1 MKKLLLV
8 LALAAFAP
16 LSYAD
21 DKGKDDAKEHV
32 KKDKDHEKGHVKKD
46 KDHEKG
52 HVKKEDDDLNDAEAI
67 AKAIE
72 EIIANYGK
80 VSAKETAK
88 AVKEFKKEIREAVR
102 EGDITRAE
110 GANALNELEVA
121 LNNGGNPV
129 SPS

>member
-16 LSYAD
+16 LGYAD

-32 KKDKDHEKGHVKKD
+32 KKEHEKDHVKKD
-46 KDHEKG
+46 KDHEKD

-72 EIIANYGK
+72 EILANYGK
-80 VSAKETAK
+80 VPAKETAK

-102 EGDITRAE
+102 EGDITREE
-110 GANALNELEVA
+110 GANALNELEIA
-121 LNNGGNPV
+121 LSNGGNPV